1 MRRPGASVKREL
13 LWTATSVRSGIMRA
27 ALANRTRADLQYS
40 FRVSEQHTY
49 LSVEN
54 PKTGSTSV
62 QAALTAL
69 DRGELEFD
77 PEESPHVEFRK
88 RTEALV
94 SGRRT
99 GGVEALARA
108 GYRIF
113 TFIRNPYTR
122 LLSNFHGIVVD
133 GAPQKALVLEGLGRP
148 TADLSVPVSF
158 EEFISLVVSQSDEE
172 TDPHWR
178 SQTAQIL
185 PGVIPY
191 TFVGRFESLADDYE
205 ALLDHVDAGIR
216 PTLPRFNRS
225 RPGDGPAADAHFTP
239 ELIKAV
245 NTRYE
250 ADFHNLG
257 YAMASDSVGEEA
269 RRAFPTGLF
278 PFPS

>member
-1 MRRPGASVKREL
+1 MR
-13 LWTATSVRSGIMRA
+13 T

-40 FRVSEQHTY
+40 LRVSEQHRY

-77 PEESPHVEFRK
+77 PEESPHVEFRE

-94 SGRRT
+94 GGRRT
-99 GGVEALARA
+99 GGVEALARD

-148 TADLSVPVSF
+148 SADLSAPVTF
-158 EEFISLVVSQSDEE
+158 AEFIGLVVSQRDEE

-178 SQTAQIL
+178 SQSAQIL
-185 PGVIPY
+185 PGEIPY
-191 TFVGRFESLADDYE
+191 TFVGRFESLPHDYE
-205 ALLDHVDAGIR
+205 ALLDHLDAGIR

-225 RPGDGPAADAHFTP
+225 RPGAGPTADAHFTP
-239 ELIKAV
+239 ELIEAV
-245 NTRYE
+245 NSRYE
-250 ADFHNLG
+250 DDFRNLG
-257 YAMASDSVGEEA
+257 YEMATDSVGEET
-269 RRAFPTGLF
+269 RRVLPTGPF